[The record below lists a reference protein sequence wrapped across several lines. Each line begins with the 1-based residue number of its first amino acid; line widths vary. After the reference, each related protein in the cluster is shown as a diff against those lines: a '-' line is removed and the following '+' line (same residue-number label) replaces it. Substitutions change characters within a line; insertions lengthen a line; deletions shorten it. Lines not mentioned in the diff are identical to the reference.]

1 MRCIHA
7 EPTKTGPVGPDGID
21 QNQGIAPVIL
31 GSRDAV
37 TIPEPVELLGI
48 ERKDREAAVD
58 QPFDNCAPRHV
69 DGHGDP
75 LRLARLADWLWTV
88 SAGHPLRLAV
98 AIEVPRGAIVEG
110 LLDRGFPVFAINPK
124 QLARFRDRHTM
135 SGAKDDRRDA
145 CILADS
151 VRTDHPSFHRVHL
164 GEPQFVL
171 LRELSRAEETLLE
184 EFRRSANR
192 LRDQLHRFYPQM
204 LELCHAADE
213 SWLWDLI
220 DLAPTPAHA
229 VLLTEEQVQRVLKA
243 HRIRRVKAKEALA
256 CLQAVALPVAP
267 GAAEAAQAHC
277 ALLLP
282 CLRVLAEQ
290 LQACSQQVSS
300 LLHTLAEQ
308 PGDGESPSD
317 VAIVRSL
324 PGVGR
329 KITAWL
335 FAEAVQPLAQRD
347 YHVLRTHSGV
357 APVTKQ
363 RGKRRVVVIRHGC
376 NPRLRHA
383 LYHMARVAMQR
394 DAHFSRVYAAL
405 RAKGQRHGQ
414 ALRNIGD
421 RLLRILMAML
431 RHGICY
437 DASRIRHEPVVQMG

>member
-1 MRCIHA
+1 MGLIV
-7 EPTKTGPVGPDGID
+7 PTVMHSEREDQPQPYEWFVGID
-21 QNQGIAPVIL
+21 W
-31 GSRDAV
+31 GSEKHQVCVLDRDRRRV
-37 TIPEPVELLGI
+37 G
-48 ERKDREAAVD
+48 ERVVDHDGASLAQLAA
-58 QPFDNCAPRHV
+58 
-69 DGHGDP
+69 
-75 LRLARLADWLWTV
+75 WLWTV
-88 SAGHPLRLAV
+88 SAGQPQRVAV

-110 LLDRGFPVFAINPK
+110 LVERGFQVFAINPK
-124 QLARFRDRHTM
+124 QLDRFRDRH
-135 SGAKDDRRDA
+135 SVAGAKDDRRDA
-145 CILADS
+145 FVLADS
-151 VRTDHPSFHRVHL
+151 VRTDQPSFRRL
-164 GEPQFVL
+164 QLEEPQLLV

-204 LELCHAADE
+204 LELCSAADE

-229 VLLTEEQVQRVLKA
+229 ALLSEEQVQRVLKA
-243 HRIRRVKAKEALA
+243 HRIRRVTAHEVLT
-256 CLQAVALPVAP
+256 CLQAPALPVAP

-277 ALLLP
+277 AFLLP

-290 LQACSQQVSS
+290 LQACSQQVSA
-300 LLHTLAEQ
+300 LLRTLAEE
-308 PGDGESPSD
+308 PGEGKGPSD
-317 VAIVRSL
+317 VAIVQSL

-335 FAEAVQPLAQRD
+335 FAEAAQPLAERD
-347 YHVLRTHSGV
+347 YQVLRTHGGV

-363 RGKRRVVVIRHGC
+363 SGKRRVVVMRRGC
-376 NPRLRHA
+376 NPRLRNA

-394 DAHFSRVYAAL
+394 DAHFSSVYAAW

-431 RHGICY
+431 RHRTCY
-437 DASRIRHEPVVQMG
+437 DASRMRREPVVQMG

>member
-1 MRCIHA
+1 
-7 EPTKTGPVGPDGID
+7 
-21 QNQGIAPVIL
+21 
-31 GSRDAV
+31 
-37 TIPEPVELLGI
+37 
-48 ERKDREAAVD
+48 
-58 QPFDNCAPRHV
+58 
-69 DGHGDP
+69 
-75 LRLARLADWLWTV
+75 V
-88 SAGHPLRLAV
+88 SAGQPQRVAV

-110 LLDRGFPVFAINPK
+110 LVERGFHVFAINPK

-145 CILADS
+145 FVLADS
-151 VRTDHPSFHRVHL
+151 VRTDQPSFRRIQL
-164 GEPQFVL
+164 DEPQLLL

-204 LELCHAADE
+204 LQLCSAADE

-229 VLLTEEQVQRVLKA
+229 TLLSEEQVQRLLKT
-243 HRIRRVKAKEALA
+243 HRIRRVKAKEVLT
-256 CLQAVALPVAP
+256 CLQGSALPVAP

-277 ALLLP
+277 AFLLP

-290 LQACSQQVSS
+290 LKACSQQVSA
-300 LLHTLAEQ
+300 LLSTLAEE
-308 PGDGESPSD
+308 PGKGEGPSD
-317 VAIVRSL
+317 VAIVLSL

-335 FAEAVQPLAQRD
+335 FAEAAQPLAERD
-347 YHVLRTHSGV
+347 YQVLRTHSGV

-363 RGKRRVVVIRHGC
+363 SGKRRVVVMRRGC

-383 LYHMARVAMQR
+383 LYHMARVSMQR
-394 DAHFSRVYAAL
+394 DAHFSNVYMVL

-431 RHGICY
+431 RNRTCY
-437 DASRIRHEPVVQMG
+437 DASRIRRELVVQMG